1 MFSCTAGPSNGP
13 SRSSHSMGSTGQPA
27 MIYLPGGTYLM
38 DTSLQ
43 LFLGTVII
51 GDPSNPPVLKATSKF
66 ANDHIVYSKD
76 PNFGGT
82 INFYIGIKN
91 IVIDSTDVDPNRRL
105 TLLDWTV
112 SQATQLANVV
122 FKMPQGAEGHVG
134 LTTEFDYNSNII
146 LVSTSC
152 DRNACAANMVLTEV

>member
-1 MFSCTAGPSNGP
+1 
-13 SRSSHSMGSTGQPA
+13 
-27 MIYLPGGTYLM
+27 M

-51 GDPSNPPVLKATSKF
+51 GDPSNPPVLKASSKF

-91 IVIDSTDVDPNRRL
+91 IVIDSTDVDPNRRI

-112 SQATQLANVV
+112 SQATQLTNVV

-146 LVSTSC
+146 LVRTDSNT
-152 DRNACAANMVLTEV
+152 RIMQANEWG

>member
-1 MFSCTAGPSNGP
+1 
-13 SRSSHSMGSTGQPA
+13 

-51 GDPSNPPVLKATSKF
+51 GDPSNPPVLKASSKF
-66 ANDHIVYSKD
+66 SNDHIVYSKD

-82 INFYIGIKN
+82 INFYIGFKN
-91 IVIDSTDVDPNRRL
+91 VVIDSTDVDPNRRL

-112 SQATQLANVV
+112 SQATQLTNVV

-134 LTTEFDYNSNII
+134 LTTKFDYNSNLI
-146 LVSTSC
+146 LVSTSSKTSMEET
-152 DRNACAANMVLTEV
+152 RAWLTGWLYRTTWCSKEATSA

>member
-1 MFSCTAGPSNGP
+1 MYFSTGGPSNGP

-51 GDPSNPPVLKATSKF
+51 GDPSNPPVLKASSKF

-76 PNFGGT
+76 PNVGGT

-91 IVIDSTDVDPNRRL
+91 IVIDSTDVDPNRRI

-112 SQATQLANVV
+112 SQATQLTNVV

-146 LVSTSC
+146 LVRTDSNT
-152 DRNACAANMVLTEV
+152 RMVQANEWG

>member
-1 MFSCTAGPSNGP
+1 
-13 SRSSHSMGSTGQPA
+13 
-27 MIYLPGGTYLM
+27 M

-51 GDPSNPPVLKATSKF
+51 GDPSNPPVLKASSKF

-91 IVIDSTDVDPNRRL
+91 IVIDSTDVDPNRRI

-112 SQATQLANVV
+112 SQATQLTNVV

-146 LVSTSC
+146 LVRTDSNT
-152 DRNACAANMVLTEV
+152 RMMQANEWG